1 MKRLYSLVI
10 LAGMA
15 ITFVVLSALAQ
26 EANAPDPKVREQFV
40 ALAKKFDDAWNKND
54 AAAMSALYADDAVIV
69 DDTGPIQGRDA
80 IAKHFADLFQNVHFS
95 DHVVTVEAYSP
106 HMIGTGN
113 EIWWNGKWTSTIQ
126 VKSGDPIH
134 SSGYWGMVSVRQG
147 DIWKCQLETWNVTP
161 KQ

>member
-95 DHVVTVEAYSP
+95 DHVVTVDAYSP

-113 EIWWNGKWTSTIQ
+113 EIWWNGKCSAGPYLEVPTGNLERNAKT
-126 VKSGDPIH
+126 VTRCLT
-134 SSGYWGMVSVRQG
+134 GYVCSY
-147 DIWKCQLETWNVTP
+147 
-161 KQ
+161 